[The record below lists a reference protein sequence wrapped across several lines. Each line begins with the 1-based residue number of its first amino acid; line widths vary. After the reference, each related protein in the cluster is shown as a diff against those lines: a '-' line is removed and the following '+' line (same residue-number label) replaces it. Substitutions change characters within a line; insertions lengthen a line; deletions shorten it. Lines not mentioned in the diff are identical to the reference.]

1 MSDLLNESLNLLIKA
16 VNKTKRHALQS
27 RLSKKLC
34 NDNDEVFDNL
44 ILHTEVRWLSKGN
57 CLERFLGVF
66 NLVI

>member
-1 MSDLLNESLNLLIKA
+1 MIKA
-16 VNKTKRHALQS
+16 VNKKEKHALQS
-27 RLSKKLC
+27 RLFKNLC